1 MEPATSGG
9 ETGAQG
15 SAARF
20 DDWFLT
26 ADERG
31 NAATD
36 IDRRRGDGKAWTE
49 GNRVEVLVHGA
60 EYFARLYETLCRLGP
75 DDWVH
80 FTDWEGDPDE
90 RLAGPGTAVGHV
102 LADLARSGVHV
113 RGLLWRSHPR
123 QAHFSEQQNTK
134 LVREINNAGG
144 EVLLDERV
152 RRGGS
157 HHQKLVLVRH
167 ATGPDDDVAFV
178 GGIDLCHGR
187 HDDARHEGDP
197 QPVDLDPRYGE
208 RPPWHDIQL
217 EMRGPAVGDVA
228 HTFRERW
235 DDPTPFDHR
244 NPARIALRLA
254 TRQPRRPD
262 PLPPVRPDPR
272 PAGPHAVQVL
282 RTYPAKRPP
291 YPFAPQGERSIGRA
305 YRKAIRRARRL
316 IYIEDQYLWSQGW
329 AGAIADALRAHPDLR
344 LIAVVPR
351 FAERG
356 GAVSANAENIGRRR
370 VIKMLREAGGDRVA
384 VYDLENA
391 HGTPIYVHAKICV
404 IDDVWLEVGSD
415 NLNRRSWT
423 HDSELSCAV
432 LDTTLDDRAP
442 LDPAG
447 LGDRARVLARD
458 TRLRLWR
465 EHLGRPEGDDADLLH
480 PVSAFEAWR
489 AAATALD
496 AWHEGGRRGAR
507 PPGHAR
513 VHRPEQVP
521 EKQRWWSE
529 LFHRLFVDPD
539 GRPRRL
545 RRHDQL

>member
-1 MEPATSGG
+1 V
-9 ETGAQG
+9 
-15 SAARF
+15 RL

-26 ADERG
+26 AGERG
-31 NAATD
+31 NPATE
-36 IDRRRGDGKAWTE
+36 IDRRRGDGNAWTE
-49 GNRVEVLVHGA
+49 GNRVEVLIHGA
-60 EYFARLYETLCRLGP
+60 EYFARLYDVLGTLEA

-90 RLAGPGTAVGHV
+90 RLAGPGTEVGRV
-102 LADLARSGVHV
+102 LAELAERGVHV

-123 QAHFSEQQNTK
+123 QAHLSEQQNTK
-134 LVREINNAGG
+134 LVRQVNEAGG

-157 HHQKLVLVRH
+157 HHQKLFVVRH
-167 ATGPDDDVAFV
+167 ASGPDDDVAFV

-187 HDDARHEGDP
+187 HDDARHDGDP
-197 QPVDLDPRYGE
+197 QTVELDDRYGE

-217 EMRGPAVGDVA
+217 ELRGPVVGDIA

-244 NPARIALRLA
+244 NPLRLVLRHL

-262 PLPPVRPDPR
+262 PLPPVRRDPA
-272 PAGPHAVQVL
+272 PVGPHAVQAI

-291 YPFAPQGERSIGRA
+291 YPFAPDGERSIGRA
-305 YRKAIRRARRL
+305 YRKALRRARRL
-316 IYIEDQYLWSQGW
+316 IYIEDQYLWSQHW
-329 AGAIADALRAHPDLR
+329 ADAIAEALRREPELR

-356 GAVSANAENIGRRR
+356 GRMSANAENIGRDQ
-370 VIKMLREAGGDRVA
+370 VLRTLRAAGGSRVA
-384 VYDLENA
+384 VFDLENV
-391 HGTPIYVHAKICV
+391 HGTPIYVHAKVCV

-432 LDTTLDDRAP
+432 LDSTHDSRDP
-442 LDPAG
+442 LDPGG
-447 LGDRARVLARD
+447 LGDGARVLPRA

-465 EHLGRPEGDDADLLH
+465 EHLGRPEGDDADLVD
-480 PVSAFEAWR
+480 PVSGFDAWS
-489 AAATALD
+489 AAAVALD
-496 AWHEGGRRGAR
+496 DWHEGGRRGSR

-513 VHRPEQVP
+513 AHQPEHVP
-521 EKQRWWSE
+521 GREQWWSHAVHD
-529 LFHRLFVDPD
+529 LFADPD
-539 GRPRRL
+539 GRPRHL
-545 RRHDQL
+545 RRAEEI

>member
-1 MEPATSGG
+1 M
-9 ETGAQG
+9 
-15 SAARF
+15 RL

-26 ADERG
+26 AGERG
-31 NAATD
+31 NPATE
-36 IDRRRGDGKAWTE
+36 IDRRRGDGNAWTE
-49 GNRVEVLVHGA
+49 GNRVEVLIHGA
-60 EYFARLYETLCRLGP
+60 EYFARLYDVLGTLEA

-90 RLAGPGTAVGHV
+90 RLAGPGTEVGRV
-102 LADLARSGVHV
+102 LAELAERGVHV

-123 QAHFSEQQNTK
+123 QAHLSEQQNTK
-134 LVREINNAGG
+134 LVRQVNEAGG

-157 HHQKLVLVRH
+157 HHQKLFVVRH
-167 ATGPDDDVAFV
+167 ASGPDDDVAFV

-187 HDDARHEGDP
+187 HDDARHDGDP
-197 QPVDLDPRYGE
+197 QTVELDDRYGE

-217 EMRGPAVGDVA
+217 ELRGPVVGDIA

-244 NPARIALRLA
+244 NPLRLVLRHL

-262 PLPPVRPDPR
+262 PLPPVRRDPA
-272 PAGPHAVQVL
+272 PVGPHAVQAI

-291 YPFAPQGERSIGRA
+291 YPFAPDGERSIGRA
-305 YRKAIRRARRL
+305 YRKALRRARRL
-316 IYIEDQYLWSQGW
+316 IYIEDQYLWSQHW
-329 AGAIADALRAHPDLR
+329 ADAIAEALRREPELR

-356 GAVSANAENIGRRR
+356 GRMSANAENIGRDQ
-370 VIKMLREAGGDRVA
+370 VLRTLRAAGGSRVA
-384 VYDLENA
+384 VFDLENV
-391 HGTPIYVHAKICV
+391 HGTPIYVHAKVCV

-432 LDTTLDDRAP
+432 LDSTHDSREP
-442 LDPAG
+442 LDPGG
-447 LGDRARVLARD
+447 LGDGARVLARD

-465 EHLGRPEGDDADLLH
+465 EHLGRSDGDDADLVD
-480 PVSAFEAWR
+480 PASGFEAWR
-489 AAATALD
+489 STASALD
-496 AWHEGGRRGAR
+496 AWHDGGRRGPR

-513 VHRPEQVP
+513 AHQPEHVP
-521 EKQRWWSE
+521 GRERWWSHAFHH
-529 LFHRLFVDPD
+529 LFADPD
-539 GRPRRL
+539 GRPRHL
-545 RRHDQL
+545 RRAEEI

>member
-1 MEPATSGG
+1 MESPCSEGCG
-9 ETGAQG
+9 VQL
-15 SAARF
+15 

-26 ADERG
+26 SQERG
-31 NAATD
+31 NTAAT

-49 GNRVEVLVHGA
+49 GNRVEVLIDGA
-60 EYFARLYETLCRLGP
+60 EYFARLYDELRMLEEG
-75 DDWVH
+75 DWVH

-90 RLAGPGTAVGHV
+90 RLVGAGTEVGRV
-102 LADLARSGVHV
+102 LAELSGRGVHV

-123 QAHFSEQQNTK
+123 QAHFSEQQNTE
-134 LVREINNAGG
+134 LVREVNEAGG
-144 EVLLDERV
+144 EILLDERV

-157 HHQKLVLVRH
+157 HHQKLFVVRR
-167 ATGPDDDVAFV
+167 AADPDRDVAFV

-187 HDDARHEGDP
+187 HDDARHDGDP
-197 QPVDLDPRYGE
+197 QTIELDPRYGE

-217 EMRGPAVGDVA
+217 ELRGPAVGDIA

-244 NPARIALRLA
+244 NPLRIALRRL

-262 PLPPVRPDPR
+262 PLPPVRPDPA
-272 PAGPHAVQVL
+272 PAGPHAVQVM

-291 YPFAPQGERSIGRA
+291 YPFAPEGERSIGRA
-305 YRKAIRRARRL
+305 YRKALRRARRL
-316 IYIEDQYLWSQGW
+316 IYIEDQYLWSQHW
-329 AGAIADALRAHPDLR
+329 AEAVANALRREAELR

-356 GAVSANAENIGRRR
+356 GTISANAENIGRSR
-370 VIKMLREAGGDRVA
+370 VIETLRGAGGERVA
-384 VYDLENA
+384 VYDLENV
-391 HGTPIYVHAKICV
+391 HGTPIYIHAKVCV

-432 LDTTLDDRAP
+432 LDATCDTREP
-442 LDPAG
+442 VDPAA
-447 LGDRARVLARD
+447 LGDCARVLPRD

-465 EHLGRPEGDDADLLH
+465 EHLGRAGADDADLVD
-480 PVSAFEAWR
+480 PVSGFDAWKS
-489 AAATALD
+489 AATALD
-496 AWHEGGRRGAR
+496 RWHESGGRGAR

-513 VHRPEQVP
+513 AHEPERVSRH
-521 EKQRWWSE
+521 ERWWSHA
-529 LFHRLFVDPD
+529 FHRMFVDPD
-539 GRPRRL
+539 GRPRHL
-545 RRHDQL
+545 RRADEI